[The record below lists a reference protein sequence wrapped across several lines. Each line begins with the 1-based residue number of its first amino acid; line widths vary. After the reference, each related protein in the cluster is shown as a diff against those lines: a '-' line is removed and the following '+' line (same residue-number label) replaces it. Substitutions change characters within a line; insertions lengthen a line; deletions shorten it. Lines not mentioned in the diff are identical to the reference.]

1 MPNRI
6 IINGC
11 FLQHNPTGVQR
22 YAWEVTK
29 RLLQLQVDAYI
40 VTPENLQ
47 ISQYY
52 GRIPQASLLKWGT
65 MPVRLW
71 EQIVLPRM
79 LEKGDVLWTPAGLGP
94 LYGVRRHLLTIHD
107 ISVIEHPEW
116 FSKNY
121 ARFYKFLQPIAIRD
135 AARIITVSQYSS
147 SRLQQCLN
155 VPASKI
161 DISLNAADEIFTSEP
176 SSKDSDVILKY
187 KLPEKYLLAVGSLEP
202 RKNLVRLIEAYQSI
216 RTEIPDVTLVL
227 VGEARSIYGDSNL
240 NPNLYANVIFTGYV
254 PSEHLPALY
263 RGALAFAYPSIYE
276 GFGIPPLEAMACGL
290 PVLTSNSTSLPEVVG
305 DAALLVNPE
314 NVKEIANGLLR
325 LVCDDDLR
333 EDLQQKGLERAQMF
347 SWKNTTQAVLN
358 ALGKVC
364 NEILP

>member
-11 FLQHNPTGVQR
+11 FLQHDPTGVQR

-40 VTPENLQ
+40 VIPENLK

-52 GRIPQASLLKWGT
+52 GRIPPANLLKWGST
-65 MPVRLW
+65 SVRIW

-135 AARIITVSQYSS
+135 ATRIITVSQYSS
-147 SRLQQCLN
+147 SRLQECLN

-161 DISLNAADEIFTSEP
+161 DLSLNAADEIFTSHP
-176 SSKDSDVILKY
+176 NSKDIDVILKY
-187 KLPEKYLLAVGSLEP
+187 KLPAKYLLAVGSLEP
-202 RKNLVRLIEAYQSI
+202 RKNLIRLIEAYQSI
-216 RTEIPDVTLVL
+216 RSEIPDVSLVL

-240 NPNLYANVIFTGYV
+240 NPSIYANVIFTGYV

-263 RGALAFAYPSIYE
+263 RGAVAFAYPSIYE

-290 PVLTSNSTSLPEVVG
+290 PVLTSNTTSLPEVVG

-314 NVKEIANGLLR
+314 SVKEIANGLLR
-325 LVCDDDLR
+325 LVCDDELR
-333 EDLQQKGLERAQMF
+333 EELKLKGLERAKLF

-358 ALGKVC
+358 ALGKAC